1 MTTQKAIGYARV
13 STDEQ
18 AKGFGL
24 DAQVQAI
31 RAHCKTQ
38 RLCLIE
44 TFRDEGQSGSTG
56 IDARPGLAAV
66 LALLDS
72 GAADVLVVPRLDR
85 LARDLLIQETVIG
98 RLQRRGRQV
107 QSAAEPDVTSS
118 DPTRVLVRQ
127 VLGAI
132 AEYERG
138 LIRGRTMA
146 GKAAKAARGGY
157 TGGRPGYG
165 TRAVGGALAVDD
177 AEVDAITMIR
187 DLRASGCSYRE
198 ICAALDA
205 AGLRP
210 RRGIRWQPAV
220 VRRISLRTAAAANIC
235 AE

>member
-1 MTTQKAIGYARV
+1 MTTGKAVGYVRV

-18 AKGFGL
+18 TKGFGL
-24 DAQVQAI
+24 DAQELAI
-31 RAHCKTQ
+31 RNHCKTQ
-38 RLCLIE
+38 HLRLVEVL
-44 TFRDEGQSGSTG
+44 RDEGHSGSNG
-56 IDARPGLAAV
+56 LDSRPGLAAV

-107 QSAAEPDVTSS
+107 HSVAEPDVSS
-118 DPTRVLVRQ
+118 EDPTRVLVRQ

-157 TGGRPGYG
+157 TGGRPRYG
-165 TRAVGGALAVDD
+165 TRVIGGTLAVDD
-177 AEVDAITMIR
+177 DEVDAVTRIR

-205 AGLRP
+205 EGLRP
-210 RRGIRWQPAV
+210 RRGTHWQPAV
-220 VRRISLRTAAAANIC
+220 VRRISLR
-235 AE
+235 